1 MAVPPPPASR
11 REEGPARGGC
21 TPGSARGNGCTRS
34 SLSRLRVRI
43 QILEMEM
50 IRSEYPVPLR
60 KFIET
65 PAEITCGNCMGKVK
79 KKTTRLERTYK
90 DCHST
95 CQMLRAVAQV
105 YWAGSNPASER
116 SGAGRE
122 CCTGEAVRVLGVHV
136 GTLSMSLHRVGG
148 SRAGQDQTNEW
159 PASTARELPSRVC
172 QYTSSS
178 ICPLPDLLSSD
189 WTRWTVTTAK
199 AAQRGTASVP

>member
-1 MAVPPPPASR
+1 MQRECGQVAVPPPPASR

-116 SGAGRE
+116 SGAGRV
-122 CCTGEAVRVLGVHV
+122 TAWAEAALGRTKQTSGRRAQLANCRVVC
-136 GTLSMSLHRVGG
+136 
-148 SRAGQDQTNEW
+148 ANI
-159 PASTARELPSRVC
+159 PAA
-172 QYTSSS
+172 
-178 ICPLPDLLSSD
+178 
-189 WTRWTVTTAK
+189 
-199 AAQRGTASVP
+199 ASVLSQISCPQTGLGGL

>member
-1 MAVPPPPASR
+1 MLQIASAEELCRSCRGR
-11 REEGPARGGC
+11 RSWQLCSVRAARWRYPLRPRLGARKARLGAAAPC
-21 TPGSARGNGCTRS
+21 GSARGNACARS
-34 SLSRLRVRI
+34 SLSRLRVRV

-159 PASTARELPSRVC
+159 PASTARARLN
-172 QYTSSS
+172 
-178 ICPLPDLLSSD
+178 
-189 WTRWTVTTAK
+189 
-199 AAQRGTASVP
+199 